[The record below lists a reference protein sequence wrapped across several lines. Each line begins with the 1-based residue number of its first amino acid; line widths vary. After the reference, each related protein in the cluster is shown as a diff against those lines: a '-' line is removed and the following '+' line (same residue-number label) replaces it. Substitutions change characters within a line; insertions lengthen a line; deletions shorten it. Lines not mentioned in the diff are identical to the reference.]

1 MYICMCGSNSLIASL
16 ELKIAAELVQLDL
29 FHRVLDRVQQRCHQ
43 SVDIQGSE
51 QSLQE
56 R

>member
-29 FHRVLDRVQQRCHQ
+29 FHRVLARVQQRCHQ
-43 SVDIQGSE
+43 SVDIQGAE